1 MTRFHT
7 LFYRASIVMLVML
20 ASIFWLF
27 LRALEKKETSMASAQ
42 KATIKVA
49 NMAYDVVSEEAFS
62 KAYLEFVLEN
72 EHKSPCS
79 R

>member
-1 MTRFHT
+1 
-7 LFYRASIVMLVML
+7 MLVML
-20 ASIFWLF
+20 TSIFLCLF